1 MSTHLNLL
9 LKKLLLI
16 ITNPPINSTISPI
29 LQRTPSSI
37 LLLWHIFQWKMNTPQ
52 DLAFKSNHIS
62 SIQTHVAGGSSNA
75 IKSFILKITTTPS
88 DKLDFAAACLLFQKN
103 SRAQLPLTPSKTPS
117 PNFIVVVVDV
127 VREQGTSIPRCHF

>member
-1 MSTHLNLL
+1 
-9 LKKLLLI
+9 
-16 ITNPPINSTISPI
+16 
-29 LQRTPSSI
+29 
-37 LLLWHIFQWKMNTPQ
+37 MNIPQ
-52 DLAFKSNHIS
+52 DLAFKRNHIS

-103 SRAQLPLTPSKTPS
+103 SRAQTPPFQTPS